1 MLTALEKEDGK
12 CLSFVTV
19 PQDEELWVVGR
30 CPEMLGELALQA
42 AVAAECCG
50 GFPGWREKAGLR
62 DRMSK

>member
-1 MLTALEKEDGK
+1 MENV
-12 CLSFVTV
+12 CLFVTI

-50 GFPGWREKAGLR
+50 GFPG
-62 DRMSK
+62 